1 MDINK
6 TFPEGTSN
14 NSGMK
19 TTALPKIWEKKELFI
34 DKMQESINK
43 AKDLVL
49 AAEENDKKIIAK
61 ALGALGKSCGNCHN
75 EFREKKN

>member
-1 MDINK
+1 
-6 TFPEGTSN
+6 
-14 NSGMK
+14 
-19 TTALPKIWEKKELFI
+19 
-34 DKMQESINK
+34 MQESINK